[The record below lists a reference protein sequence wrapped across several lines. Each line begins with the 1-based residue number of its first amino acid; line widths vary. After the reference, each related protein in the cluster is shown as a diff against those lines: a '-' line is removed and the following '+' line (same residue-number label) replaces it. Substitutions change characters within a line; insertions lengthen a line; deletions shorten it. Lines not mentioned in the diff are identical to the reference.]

1 MRARPRPGSAQGE
14 GLPDRALRLRE
25 RAGHHPWPCGPRD
38 DPRASRPPGEAR
50 GRGRRR
56 RAGVPGGSLTVRVL
70 VTEQLSE
77 QGLDLLRRDFQVDVR
92 TDLAAGPLAT
102 EIAPYDALIIRS
114 ATRVTD
120 AVLRAATNLKGV
132 ARAGIGLD
140 NIDVESATR
149 RGVMVVNAPQSNIIS
164 AAEQTLALLLA
175 QARNVPQAHAA
186 LIEGSWERSRWEGGE
201 LAGKTIGLVGLGRV
215 GSLVAAR
222 AAGFGMRVI
231 AFDPYVSV
239 DRAKEMG
246 VEMMPTLEA
255 LLVQSD
261 FMTIHLPRTP
271 ETEGLIGTKELRMM
285 KPGARLVN
293 TARGGIVD
301 EEALAKALEDGH
313 LAGAALDVFA
323 VEPTTD
329 SPLFGMS
336 NVVVAP
342 HLGASTREAQD
353 KAGTTV
359 AEMVRLALK
368 GEFVPY
374 AVNVSAGAEVAE
386 TVRPFVPLA
395 EHLGSLAAGL
405 AGGGVRTV
413 VASYLGRIAE
423 HDTRVLTLAT
433 LKGILA
439 RSVNEPVTFVNA
451 PMLARDRGLA
461 VSEMRSTVSQDY
473 VSLISI
479 RAETDE
485 GPVLL
490 EGTIVAKDS
499 IRVIKIDDFDVEVG
513 PADRMVF
520 FRYVDRPGIIGK
532 VGTIFGEAA
541 INIATM
547 DVGRRAQG
555 GEALMVLTVDSE
567 VPQQVLD
574 TVEAAIE
581 AKDIRSVSFV

>member
-1 MRARPRPGSAQGE
+1 M
-14 GLPDRALRLRE
+14 
-25 RAGHHPWPCGPRD
+25 
-38 DPRASRPPGEAR
+38 
-50 GRGRRR
+50 
-56 RAGVPGGSLTVRVL
+56 RVL
-70 VTEQLSE
+70 VTETLSE
-77 QGLDLLRRDFQVDVR
+77 QGLDLLRKDFQVDVR
-92 TDLAAGPLAT
+92 TDLAKGDLAA
-102 EIAPYDALIIRS
+102 ELAPYDALVIRS
-114 ATRVTD
+114 ATQVTS
-120 AVLRAATNLKGV
+120 AVLAAAPNLKV
-132 ARAGIGLD
+132 IARAGIGLD
-140 NIDVESATR
+140 NVDVEEATR

-175 QARNVPQAHAA
+175 QARNIPQAHAD
-186 LIEGSWERSRWEGGE
+186 LIDGRWERSKWEGVE

-231 AFDPYVSV
+231 AFDPYVSAE
-239 DRAKEMG
+239 RAKEMG
-246 VEMMPTLEA
+246 VEIMPTLEA

-261 FMTIHLPRTP
+261 FVTIHLPRTP
-271 ETEGLIGTKELRMM
+271 ETEGLIGEKELRMI

-301 EEALAKALEDGH
+301 EAALSKALEDGH

-329 SPLFGMS
+329 SPLFQMS
-336 NVVVAP
+336 NTVVTP

-353 KAGTTV
+353 KAGVTV

-374 AVNVSAGAEVAE
+374 AVNVSAGAEVTE
-386 TVRPFVPLA
+386 VVRPFVPLA
-395 EHLGSLAAGL
+395 EHLGALAAGL

-490 EGTIVAKDS
+490 EGTIVGKDS
-499 IRVIKIDDFDVEVG
+499 VRVIKIDDFDVEVG
-513 PADRMVF
+513 HADRMVF
-520 FRYVDRPGIIGK
+520 FRYVDRPGIIGM
-532 VGTIFGEAA
+532 VGTIFGDAG

-555 GEALMVLTVDSE
+555 GDALMALTVDSE
-567 VPQQVLD
+567 VPTEVLD
-574 TVEAAIE
+574 RVAAAIE
-581 AKDIRSVSFV
+581 ADHIRAVSLV